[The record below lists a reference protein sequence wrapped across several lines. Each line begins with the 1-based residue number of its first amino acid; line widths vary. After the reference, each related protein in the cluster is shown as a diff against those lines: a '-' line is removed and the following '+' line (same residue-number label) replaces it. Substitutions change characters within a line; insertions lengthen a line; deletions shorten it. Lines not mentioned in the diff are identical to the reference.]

1 MELFSLEFVVYL
13 CVLLPIY
20 ALAGR
25 KAPHKQWIVLLGAS
39 LVFYLLAGG
48 ASGLVFVLLVALV
61 TWGFSHLFARLDE
74 EEKARRKEA
83 QDRAER
89 KAIKAACAK
98 KKRRVFILG
107 LVCSLLPLLVFK
119 YTIDIVNYLGQV
131 ALSERLS
138 KSLLLPLGI
147 SFFTFQSLSYLIDTY
162 NAKYP
167 PEPSFPRYLLFV
179 AYFPQLIQ
187 GPINRYN
194 LMAPQLTEPH
204 RLEWPRCQR
213 ALLLILL
220 GLVKKCVISDVLVK
234 NVDAIVLNVTPTMS
248 GALVFWGVV
257 MYSFQMYGDF
267 SGGIDIVEGVSELLG
282 IEMMQNF
289 RQPYFSTSLADFWRR
304 WHMSLGAWMRD
315 YIFYPLALTE
325 PMQKFGKWGTKHL
338 GKHLGRTLPACVA
351 NIVTFLLVG
360 LWHGASPHYVLW
372 GIYNGFVVA
381 LSDLLE
387 PVSHRLRKAAR
398 MGDDSRSRKALGVVR
413 TFFLVCVGRYFDC
426 IPSAHK
432 IVWAFK
438 ATLTNFDPAGLPQA
452 VAAAGLLEPQM
463 LGYPLIALVAIALV
477 AVVDIWEER
486 GIDARGRVIA
496 WRWPVRIVLYLA
508 LVLLLGASMS
518 YINNGGGFLYANF

>member
-1 MELFSLEFVVYL
+1 
-13 CVLLPIY
+13 
-20 ALAGR
+20 
-25 KAPHKQWIVLLGAS
+25 
-39 LVFYLLAGG
+39 
-48 ASGLVFVLLVALV
+48 
-61 TWGFSHLFARLDE
+61 
-74 EEKARRKEA
+74 
-83 QDRAER
+83 
-89 KAIKAACAK
+89 
-98 KKRRVFILG
+98 
-107 LVCSLLPLLVFK
+107 
-119 YTIDIVNYLGQV
+119 
-131 ALSERLS
+131 
-138 KSLLLPLGI
+138 
-147 SFFTFQSLSYLIDTY
+147 
-162 NAKYP
+162 
-167 PEPSFPRYLLFV
+167 
-179 AYFPQLIQ
+179 
-187 GPINRYN
+187 
-194 LMAPQLTEPH
+194 
-204 RLEWPRCQR
+204 
-213 ALLLILL
+213 
-220 GLVKKCVISDVLVK
+220 
-234 NVDAIVLNVTPTMS
+234 
-248 GALVFWGVV
+248 
-257 MYSFQMYGDF
+257 
-267 SGGIDIVEGVSELLG
+267 
-282 IEMMQNF
+282 
-289 RQPYFSTSLADFWRR
+289 
-304 WHMSLGAWMRD
+304 MSLGAWMRD